1 MWKFP
6 VFFILFISL
15 LTSCNQFG
23 KSAKDNSV
31 IVSPIQALNDSIVND
46 SLNVQLLNRR
56 AQYFIREKQLNN
68 ALLDINKALKIDS
81 KEPDLFLSL
90 AEIYF
95 QLGKNENCTSA
106 LLKVLELNPDE
117 TDAYNKLS
125 QLNLL
130 NQRFDIALGYNDKSL
145 AIDKFNAKTLYV
157 RGMVFLAKE
166 DTLSAMRNF
175 LLARDIK
182 NDFYEALIQIGAIY
196 NKQHNPL
203 AGDYLKE
210 TVRLFPESAQ
220 SRYELALYLQENGN
234 PNAAMAQYDTML
246 IMFPSNKYVFF
257 NIGYLYLVFDQ
268 RFDSALFYFDRSLS
282 IDPQYVDA
290 LYNKGRTLEEMG
302 KLNAARDIYQD
313 VLKYRT
319 NYDLAIE
326 ALNRLDRKK

>member
-6 VFFILFISL
+6 LFFILFISVL
-15 LTSCNQFG
+15 SSCNQID
-23 KSAKDNSV
+23 KSAKDN
-31 IVSPIQALNDSIVND
+31 IANLSPIQSLNDSIAND

-56 AQYFIREKQLNN
+56 AQYFILEKQLNN

-95 QLGKNENCTSA
+95 QLGKNENCTGA

-117 TDAYNKLS
+117 TEAYNKLS

-145 AIDKFNAKTLYV
+145 AIDKYNAKTLYV
-157 RGMVFLAKE
+157 RGMVFLAKQ

-246 IMFPSNKYVFF
+246 IMFPSNKFVFF
-257 NIGYLYLVFDQ
+257 NIGYLYLVFGQ
-268 RFDSALFYFDRSLS
+268 QFDSALFYFDRSLS

-302 KLNAARDIYQD
+302 KLKAAREIYQD